1 MLKRYSQVADFV
13 VAAHSE
19 MKSLLDSRLWCS
31 SIAAPTSLIA
41 FLTARAVLRKSIAAG
56 EWYWHFKKPDVHTA
70 VDKSFF

>member
-41 FLTARAVLRKSIAAG
+41 FLTARAVLRKSIAAC
-56 EWYWHFKKPDVHTA
+56 EWYWHFTKPDVHTA